1 MQNNCKIINISS
13 LFKLHKSMKTK
24 IIQTMKVGQKMLEL
38 NLVLIYLQLKKNL
51 RYRQKMILIMRL
63 TKEINLLFNLN
74 NKF

>member
-51 RYRQKMILIMRL
+51 RYRQKMILIMRQ

>member
-1 MQNNCKIINISS
+1 
-13 LFKLHKSMKTK
+13 MKTK

-51 RYRQKMILIMRL
+51 RNRQKMILIMRL

>member
-51 RYRQKMILIMRL
+51 RNRQKMILIMRL

>member
-1 MQNNCKIINISS
+1 
-13 LFKLHKSMKTK
+13 MKTK

-51 RYRQKMILIMRL
+51 RNRQKMILIMRQ